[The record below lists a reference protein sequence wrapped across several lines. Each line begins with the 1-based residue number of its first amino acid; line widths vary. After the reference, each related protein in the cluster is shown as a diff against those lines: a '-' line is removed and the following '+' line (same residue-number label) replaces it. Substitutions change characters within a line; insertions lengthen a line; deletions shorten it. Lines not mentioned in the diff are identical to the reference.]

1 MKRAL
6 NKIRYNYYFSFI
18 VSQLIKPFYN
28 FLNKI
33 IDNIQ
38 KKIWVNGQTVVY
50 DGFKIR
56 FPKNI
61 GVPYSSNIFWKNT
74 NGFEPENYR
83 VLKQLFLVSD
93 YFFDVGSNIGFYSV
107 LSKKNNPQLK
117 VIAFEPIESIFK
129 KNKKFQEINSVK
141 SETYN
146 IALSFEKSEAEIL
159 LPENINDS
167 GEEETTATLRKDSWQ
182 SRKSH
187 QKHIIQTDT
196 LDAVI
201 SPHKIKIK
209 SRILIKIDVE
219 DFEAFV
225 LKGMIETIHKYNP
238 IIICEILNRS
248 RSHKN
253 KDLLKVVSE
262 LNYALFAIT
271 SQGIFRV
278 QEKDLSKER
287 IFRDFILIHEKVLND
302 SNYISF
308 DELLHLFDKVH
319 KIS

>member
-28 FLNKI
+28 ILNKI
-33 IDNIQ
+33 INNIQ
-38 KKIWVNGQTVVY
+38 KKIWINGQTVIY

-61 GVPYSSNIFWKNT
+61 GVPYSSNIFWKDT

-83 VLKQLFLVSD
+83 VLKQLFLISD

-129 KNKKFQEINSVK
+129 KNKKFQAINSIE

-146 IALSFEKSEAEIL
+146 IALSYEKSQAEIL
-159 LPENINDS
+159 LPDNNNDS
-167 GEEETTATLRKDSWQ
+167 EEETTATLRKDSWQ
-182 SRKSH
+182 SRKPH

-196 LDAVI
+196 LDEVI
-201 SPHKIKIK
+201 APHKIKMK
-209 SRILIKIDVE
+209 SNLLIKIDVE
-219 DFEAFV
+219 DFESFV
-225 LKGMIETIHKYNP
+225 LKGMVETIHKYNP
-238 IIICEILNRS
+238 IIICEILKRS
-248 RSHKN
+248 GSHKN

-278 QEKDLSKER
+278 KDKDLSKER
-287 IFRDFILIHEKVLND
+287 IFRDFMLIPEKSLND

-308 DELLHLFDKVH
+308 DELLHLFDKVRN
-319 KIS
+319 